1 MTGPST
7 ITVVKVDGK
16 LYQETPDGLVLM
28 PKAEPGRE
36 MTEEEIYQAALSDPD
51 NPPMTAE
58 DWARLKPVPRVRTL
72 RRALGMTQEDFAQK
86 FHIPLGTLRDWEQGR
101 SVPDQPA
108 KVLLRLIAHD
118 PEGVMATLAK
128 DAAAVESA

>member
-1 MTGPST
+1 
-7 ITVVKVDGK
+7 
-16 LYQETPDGLVLM
+16 
-28 PKAEPGRE
+28 